1 MKIILNLD
9 KFYELMRDHGVETT
23 RQLANQ
29 AGISEQAL
37 YCGIRKKTLSKESYW
52 LVAEF
57 FGCHIEELQK
67 IVRKEQEDI

>member
-1 MKIILNLD
+1 
-9 KFYELMRDHGVETT
+9 MRDHGVETT

-67 IVRKEQEDI
+67 II